1 LKNSYPLTTRKLGEI
16 IAHAGG
22 AEISVA
28 RFLGRA
34 TTIADELPRH
44 TYVVNLATSRYEFLL
59 GLCAAIIAGQ
69 CTLLPPNR
77 QQQTLQQLRE
87 NYADCYLFGETDVEG
102 IAGFYADPKR
112 YASAAPAV
120 DVPVIPRHQLCAIA
134 FTSGSTG
141 ASTPH
146 PKYWD
151 TIHVGAQGNARLLGL
166 NDAKPANML
175 ATVPPQHMWGLE
187 MSILLP
193 LFANIAISHETP
205 LFPQDIRDALA
216 ALPEPRILVSSPI
229 HLDAFLRADIEPI
242 RISRVLSA
250 TAPLSAELARQIE
263 TRFGAAVTEVF
274 GCSEAGSLAARS
286 TASETL
292 WRISDVFD
300 LQVRDDRINVLA
312 PHLPERVVLHDRI
325 EMVGERQFRWL
336 GRDQDMINIAG
347 KRGSLAHLNH
357 KLTQIPGVVD
367 GVIFLPRED
376 SKRLAGLVVAPGIE
390 PSAILKKL
398 KEAVEPAF
406 LPRPFYSV
414 PMLPRQ
420 ETGKLARKMVLELFA
435 SLGSKAN
442 DDAEPADNES

>member
-1 LKNSYPLTTRKLGEI
+1 LKNPYPLTTRKLGDI

-22 AEISVA
+22 AEINVA
-28 RFLGRA
+28 RFLGQA
-34 TTIADELPRH
+34 ATIADELPRH
-44 TYVVNLATSRYEFLL
+44 AYVVNLATSRYEFLL

-87 NYADCYLFGETDVEG
+87 DYADCYIFGETGVEG
-102 IAGFYADPKR
+102 IAGFYADPDH
-112 YASAAPAV
+112 YASAAAAAEIPAISR
-120 DVPVIPRHQLCAIA
+120 DQLCAIA

-146 PKYWD
+146 LKYWD
-151 TIHVGAQGNARLLGL
+151 TIRVGTQGNARLLGL
-166 NDAKPANML
+166 ANAEPANML

-193 LFANIAISHETP
+193 LFASIAISHEMP
-205 LFPQDIRDALA
+205 LFPQDVRDALA

-229 HLDAFLRADIEPI
+229 HLDAFLRANIEA
-242 RISRVLSA
+242 ISINRVLSA
-250 TAPLSAELARQIE
+250 TAPLSAELAQQIE
-263 TRFGAAVTEVF
+263 TRFGATVTEVF
-274 GCSEAGSLAARS
+274 GCSEAGTIAARS

-312 PHLPERVVLHDRI
+312 SHLPERVVLQDRI
-325 EMVGERQFRWL
+325 EMVGDRKFRWL

-347 KRGSLAHLNH
+347 KRGSLAHLNY
-357 KLTQIPGVVD
+357 KLTRIPGVVD
-367 GVIFLPRED
+367 GVIFLPYEN

-390 PSAILKKL
+390 PSVILEEL
-398 KEAVEPAF
+398 KQAVEPAF